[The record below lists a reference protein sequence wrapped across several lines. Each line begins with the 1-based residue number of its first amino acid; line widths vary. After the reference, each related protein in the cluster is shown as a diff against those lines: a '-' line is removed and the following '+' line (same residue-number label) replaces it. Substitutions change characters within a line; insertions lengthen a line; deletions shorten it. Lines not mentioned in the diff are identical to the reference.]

1 MEFVEEVKQ
10 DLVIAVQFFEEKIRQ
25 STLYF
30 AWREGEEVLPEKLHG
45 KEKKTLNRLLLETQI
60 FLFII
65 FITASIFLFAVF
77 ALFDVIWLAPIILI
91 AFQFII
97 VLNSDKIIARIGDW
111 RITADNPSIHILQY
125 HLPADEFDAFKK
137 KYSRDML
144 LEMKKEIHENTL
156 AIGKPIDCETAQKV
170 FLKHG
175 LECRPEDMST
185 KTVNVYQLVKTVAEK
200 FNFSIPKILVSNTML
215 PNAAASGP
223 SPSRGV
229 VLITTGLFVQL
240 EEDEIQSVLG
250 HEFGHLK
257 GRDPLILFAI
267 TAAEYLLRFYILFG
281 LFPILFFSGIS
292 ILYLLF
298 VMGVIYFVAKFF
310 EARADLVSAQVMGQ
324 PEVLAEALEK
334 IGFRRLQF
342 ERSPSYRVQE
352 WLSWDPHP
360 PIYFRVERLEKMQSP
375 EKAKH
380 PLLQSIKDVIR
391 GLSASF

>member
-1 MEFVEEVKQ
+1 
-10 DLVIAVQFFEEKIRQ
+10 
-25 STLYF
+25 
-30 AWREGEEVLPEKLHG
+30 
-45 KEKKTLNRLLLETQI
+45 
-60 FLFII
+60 
-65 FITASIFLFAVF
+65 
-77 ALFDVIWLAPIILI
+77 
-91 AFQFII
+91 
-97 VLNSDKIIARIGDW
+97 
-111 RITADNPSIHILQY
+111 
-125 HLPADEFDAFKK
+125 
-137 KYSRDML
+137 
-144 LEMKKEIHENTL
+144 
-156 AIGKPIDCETAQKV
+156 
-170 FLKHG
+170 
-175 LECRPEDMST
+175 
-185 KTVNVYQLVKTVAEK
+185 
-200 FNFSIPKILVSNTML
+200 
-215 PNAAASGP
+215 
-223 SPSRGV
+223 
-229 VLITTGLFVQL
+229 LFVQL

-391 GLSASF
+391 GFSASF